1 LKGSDGG
8 DFSQLLFIYDIGVDG
23 YQKNA
28 ILFLARRFYP
38 LQPVYGSVKAV
49 GQSDLSKT
57 IDKYHRSLG
66 PAQEIK
72 DD

>member
-1 LKGSDGG
+1 LTSSDGG
-8 DFSQLLFIYDIGVDG
+8 DLSQLLFIYDIGVDG

-28 ILFLARRFYP
+28 ILFPAGRVYP
-38 LQPVYGSVKAV
+38 LQPVYCSANAV
-49 GQSDLSKT
+49 GQSDLTKT

-66 PAQEIK
+66 PVHEIK